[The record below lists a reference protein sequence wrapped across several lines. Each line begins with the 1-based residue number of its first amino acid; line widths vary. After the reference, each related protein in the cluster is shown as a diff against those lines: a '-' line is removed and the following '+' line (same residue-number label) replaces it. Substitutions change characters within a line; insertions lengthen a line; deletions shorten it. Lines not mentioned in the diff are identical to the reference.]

1 MNRLYIFAAVGIL
14 ILLIVGLSLAPVPFG
29 HVRAVVFAGGLTGQV
44 FEQGLNFKYPWQR
57 TELFNIQVKTYET
70 GQNPNASQANFT
82 DFVVDAQTSDGQQ
95 ITIAYTVKF
104 RVDPPNVVGVL
115 NTYGA
120 LEMVNENVVKAN
132 SRSRVRKS
140 SQNYEAGDLYSGPG
154 ILLFEEEVDGLLR
167 SSFARQGITLDE
179 FLIRKI
185 SFDPL
190 YVDAIVAKQIAAE
203 NIVTQRNN
211 ALAAQNTAQQRINL
225 AKGEADSV
233 VLVAA
238 AQAEAIDLQGAALNR
253 YPLMTQ
259 WEFVRNLEGVEWG
272 ILPGEGITPLI
283 PLGGF
288 GD

>member
-1 MNRLYIFAAVGIL
+1 MVVLVA
-14 ILLIVGLSLAPVPFG
+14 LIVAPVPFG

-44 FEQGLNFKYPWQR
+44 FEQGLNFKAPWQR

-70 GQNPNASQANFT
+70 GNNPSSSNANFT
-82 DFVVDAQTSDGQQ
+82 DFVVEAQTSDGQQ

-104 RVDPPNVVGVL
+104 RVDPVNVVSVL
-115 NTYGA
+115 DNYGA
-120 LEMVNENVVKAN
+120 MPMVNENVVKAD

-140 SQNYEAGDLYSGPG
+140 SQNYEAGELYSGPG
-154 ILLFEEEVDGLLR
+154 ILLFEEEVDELLR
-167 SSFARQGITLDE
+167 TSFARQDVTLVE

-238 AQAEAIDLQGAALNR
+238 AQAEAIELQGAALAQ
-253 YPLMTQ
+253 YPDMIQ
-259 WEFVRNLEGVEWG
+259 WQFVTDLQGVEWG
-272 ILPGEGITPLI
+272 ILPSDGVTPLI
-283 PLGGF
+283 PIPGF
-288 GD
+288 GN